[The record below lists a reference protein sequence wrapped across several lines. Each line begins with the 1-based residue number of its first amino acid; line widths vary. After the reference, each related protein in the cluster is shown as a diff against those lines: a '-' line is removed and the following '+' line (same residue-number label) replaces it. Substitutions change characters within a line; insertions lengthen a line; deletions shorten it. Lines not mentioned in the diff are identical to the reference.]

1 MRKVVIIG
9 GGAAGLAAA
18 YAASL
23 NSCEVVL
30 VEKNEKLGKK
40 IYITGKGR
48 CNVTNALPIDEFL
61 DKIISNPKFTYS
73 IFSEFDNNDL
83 IEFLENNGCKTK
95 IERGNRVFPVSDHAS
110 SVTRAFE
117 KALEKN
123 GVEVLLKTEVRGI
136 NVKPFLSD
144 EPKSKKNSKI
154 YSVSLSNGDEI
165 ECDAIIIATGGLSYP
180 TTGSTGD
187 GYKWAEGLGHK
198 VTSLRP
204 SLVPLILKEDVSA
217 LEGLSLRN
225 VELSITYRKKKTYL
239 DRGEMVFTADGISGP
254 LCLSASAIIGK
265 DLEKTG
271 ELPGYI
277 DLKPALDFDTL
288 EKRVLRE
295 FEERKNA
302 DLKNVLGALLPS
314 KLIPVFI
321 RRLGVSSDLKV
332 HDVTKEVRRSIV
344 NNMKR
349 FEITVCDLGKYNQA
363 VVTQGGVSV
372 KDINSKTMESKF
384 VDGLYFAGE
393 VIDVDCFTGGFN
405 LQFAFSSGYV
415 AGKMASD
422 FVEE

>member
-1 MRKVVIIG
+1 MRKIVIIG

-23 NSCEVVL
+23 TSKEVIL

-48 CNVTNALPIDEFL
+48 CNVTNALPINEFL

-73 IFSEFDNNDL
+73 IYNEFNNVDL
-83 IEFLENNGCKTK
+83 INFLEANGCKTK
-95 IERGNRVFPVSDHAS
+95 VERGNRVFPASDHAS

-117 KALEKN
+117 RVLDKN
-123 GVEVLLKTEVRGI
+123 KVKVLLNTKVEEILT
-136 NVKPFLSD
+136 KPFLSD
-144 EPKSKKNSKI
+144 EPKSKKNSI
-154 YSVSLSNGDEI
+154 VYSVRLSNGDLI
-165 ECDAIIIATGGLSYP
+165 ACDAIIIATGGLSYP

-187 GYKWAEGLGHK
+187 GYKFASETGHK
-198 VTSLRP
+198 VTALRP
-204 SLVPLILKEDVSA
+204 SLVPIILKEDVSD

-225 VELSITYRKKKTYL
+225 VELSITYRKKKTYI
-239 DRGEMVFTADGISGP
+239 DRGEMVFTHDGISGP

-265 DLEKTG
+265 DLEKEG
-271 ELPGYI
+271 ELKGFI
-277 DLKPALDFDTL
+277 DLKPALDFETL
-288 EKRVLRE
+288 DKRVLRE

-302 DLKNVLGALLPS
+302 SLKNVLGALLPS
-314 KLIPVFI
+314 KIIPSFI
-321 RRLGVSSDLKV
+321 ARLKVSGDMKV
-332 HDVTKEVRRSIV
+332 HDITKELRNNIV

-349 FEITVCDLGKYNQA
+349 FEITVCGLGKYNQA

-372 KDINSKTMESKF
+372 KDINAKTMESKY

-415 AGKMASD
+415 AGKMAALNGGK
-422 FVEE
+422 